1 MVRVTCSLLSD
12 RRQMGSILSLS
23 LIEAL
28 IKLKYK
34 ISSDIIFGIITLIV
48 GTIFTILDRRREKN
62 KRPIGFGR

>member
-1 MVRVTCSLLSD
+1 
-12 RRQMGSILSLS
+12 MGSILSLS